1 MNLGS
6 VNSTDNQ
13 YWLGYYITLIHRSH
27 TYHKVFLSFMV
38 EKGLFIGHVN
48 SSLRTI
54 SAHQTHQCL
63 LGSYSTL
70 IQCHHIIA
78 FVDSKVYGLIMNS
91 EHNLSI
97 WQA

>member
-13 YWLGYYITLIHRSH
+13 YWLGYYITLIHRSY

-54 SAHQTHQCL
+54 
-63 LGSYSTL
+63 
-70 IQCHHIIA
+70 
-78 FVDSKVYGLIMNS
+78 
-91 EHNLSI
+91 
-97 WQA
+97 